1 MSSDVS
7 CGSVANGI
15 DILCITLQ
23 SSVVGIAGHH
33 IGVQY
38 KAAFHGDVCLDC
50 IIDVNEKKNRAKYYL
65 AGRQQKVAL
74 KHLL

>member
-1 MSSDVS
+1 M
-7 CGSVANGI
+7 
-15 DILCITLQ
+15 
-23 SSVVGIAGHH
+23 VGIAGHH